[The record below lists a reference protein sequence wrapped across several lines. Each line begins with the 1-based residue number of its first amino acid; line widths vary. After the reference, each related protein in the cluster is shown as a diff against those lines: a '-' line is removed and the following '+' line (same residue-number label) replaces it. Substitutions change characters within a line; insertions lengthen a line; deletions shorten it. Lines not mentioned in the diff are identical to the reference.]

1 MALPASP
8 DDAEAFATRDEFL
21 RFQMVGCAPAFRA
34 ALRLIERVAQCD
46 AAALIPGETGTGKE
60 LAAGAI
66 HYLGARADQMG
77 TRLLDRST

>member
-46 AAALIPGETGTGKE
+46 AAALIPVETGTEKSSRQG
-60 LAAGAI
+60 LFI
-66 HYLGARADQMG
+66 
-77 TRLLDRST
+77 T

>member
-34 ALRLIERVAQCD
+34 ALRLIKRVAQCD
-46 AAALIPGETGTGKE
+46 AAALIQVK
-60 LAAGAI
+60 
-66 HYLGARADQMG
+66 Q
-77 TRLLDRST
+77 